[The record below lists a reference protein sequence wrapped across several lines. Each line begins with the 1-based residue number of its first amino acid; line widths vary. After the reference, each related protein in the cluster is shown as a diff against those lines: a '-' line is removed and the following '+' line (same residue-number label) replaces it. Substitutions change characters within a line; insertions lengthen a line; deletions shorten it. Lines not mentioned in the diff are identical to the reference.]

1 MSQGVKSKVHK
12 SSDLT
17 QFLYVYGYDGR
28 DIVLTRIVSKHLY
41 TCQND
46 CIILTH
52 KNDCLN
58 KKYYELIYFDIFSNK
73 NFLLDKEHI
82 HLVVAYL

>member
-1 MSQGVKSKVHK
+1 MMIKKNMMNQGVKSKVHR

-28 DIVLTRIVSKHLY
+28 DIVLTRIVSKHH
-41 TCQND
+41 

-52 KNDCLN
+52 TNDCLN
-58 KKYYELIYFDIFSNK
+58 KNYYELIYFDIFSNK
-73 NFLLDKEHI
+73 NFLLD
-82 HLVVAYL
+82 